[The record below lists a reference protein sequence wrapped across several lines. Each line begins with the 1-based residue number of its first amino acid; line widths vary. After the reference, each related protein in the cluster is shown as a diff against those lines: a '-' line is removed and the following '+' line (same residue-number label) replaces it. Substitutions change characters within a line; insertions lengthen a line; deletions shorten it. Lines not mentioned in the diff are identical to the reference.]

1 MENEMSIPDGK
12 PIVQVRITNR
22 NPFTIRDHHNGIQYV
37 FPGSNDPKNPSR
49 PVQCA
54 PEVAAHIFGW
64 RQWPG
69 SQDEQI
75 EAMIRY
81 CAIRHGWN
89 QPRLQEEGKDREYF
103 DNIEIVPVR
112 LKLVEDSEERR
123 KA

>member
-1 MENEMSIPDGK
+1 MDEPKTIPDGR
-12 PIVQVRITNR
+12 PIVQVRIINR
-22 NPFTIRDHHNGIQYV
+22 NPFTIRDAYNGVQYV
-37 FPGSNDPKNPSR
+37 FPGSNDPKNPSK
-49 PVQCA
+49 PVQCN

-69 SQDEQI
+69 TPEEQI
-75 EAMIRY
+75 DAMVRY

-89 QPRLQEEGKDREYF
+89 RPQLQEQGKDREYF

-112 LKLVEDSEERR
+112 LKLIEETDERR